1 MEKLV
6 SKEGVHSSR
15 IQKLVKF
22 YRRVRFDAKLTLIG
36 DEEFDLI
43 IEGDSFRI
51 NLRSVREGGILRILK
66 WRCEKECKGCKGLS
80 INMLSSNDRWKLSLT
95 CPEGL
100 IEPKIIE
107 ISPPLILDVDDE
119 FLDKFGEL
127 GRVYNLEVSPLSEG
141 NRSDSR

>member
-1 MEKLV
+1 MEKLII
-6 SKEGVHSSR
+6 KKGVHSSR
-15 IQKLVKF
+15 IQKLIKF
-22 YRRVRFDAKLTLIG
+22 YRRVGFNAKLALVG

-43 IEGDSFRI
+43 IEGDSFKI
-51 NLRSVREGGILRILK
+51 NLKSVREGGILRILK
-66 WRCEKECKGCKGLS
+66 WSCEKGCEGCKGLS

-107 ISPPLILDVDDE
+107 VSPPLILDLDDE

-127 GRVYNLEVSPLSEG
+127 DRVYNLEVSPLPEDDTTLEG
-141 NRSDSR
+141 